1 MTDILPELGYA
12 GSKEPVLE
20 MPPSWETQRPCSPS
34 NQAQGSLGWDGWV
47 KPQLRGSQR
56 KPPAGLCPRVL
67 KTEAES
73 HLRRRGVS
81 GGRVKKR
88 KAKVNVWRQKAKS
101 NKIWAQLEPKVA
113 HRRACRG
120 FAGQDLKSEPTL
132 GCSVGSQ
139 STDPSVRK
147 LLQNGGADSLHPPPE
162 ML

>member
-1 MTDILPELGYA
+1 MLGGERRNRRAHECPPVTDILPELGYA
-12 GSKEPVLE
+12 GSKEPVLQ

-81 GGRVKKR
+81 GGRVKK
-88 KAKVNVWRQKAKS
+88 KKS
-101 NKIWAQLEPKVA
+101 QGKCLEAESK
-113 HRRACRG
+113 
-120 FAGQDLKSEPTL
+120 K
-132 GCSVGSQ
+132 
-139 STDPSVRK
+139 
-147 LLQNGGADSLHPPPE
+147 
-162 ML
+162 